1 LLDDEVED
9 DGTMV
14 REMDLVGVNDGGLDL
29 GPGVGLFLGVGAT
42 EGIRR
47 GLLKGKQVDF
57 LDGSLLGAV
66 EEGIEGRIDGRL
78 LGGKLSASVL
88 VTSKSAQR
96 EL

>member
-1 LLDDEVED
+1 LFDDEVEE

-47 GLLKGKQVDF
+47 GLL
-57 LDGSLLGAV
+57 
-66 EEGIEGRIDGRL
+66 
-78 LGGKLSASVL
+78 
-88 VTSKSAQR
+88 
-96 EL
+96 